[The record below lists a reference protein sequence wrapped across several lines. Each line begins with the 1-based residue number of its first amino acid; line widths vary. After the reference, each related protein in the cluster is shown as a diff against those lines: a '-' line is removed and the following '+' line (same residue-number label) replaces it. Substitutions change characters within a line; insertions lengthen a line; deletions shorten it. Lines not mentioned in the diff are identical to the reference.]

1 MSTVGCFDCF
11 DLHTL
16 TFLGW
21 GDTDEGTSSDILQ
34 KTVVP
39 IVQNKKCL
47 DKMSQPEHVDED
59 LIVCAGGATAGP
71 CKVKRI
77 SFQCNETHF
86 LHRATAE
93 AL

>member
-11 DLHTL
+11 DLHIL

-59 LIVCAGGATAGP
+59 LIVCAGGAAAGP
-71 CKVKRI
+71 CKVKAFL
-77 SFQCNETHF
+77 SHETHF